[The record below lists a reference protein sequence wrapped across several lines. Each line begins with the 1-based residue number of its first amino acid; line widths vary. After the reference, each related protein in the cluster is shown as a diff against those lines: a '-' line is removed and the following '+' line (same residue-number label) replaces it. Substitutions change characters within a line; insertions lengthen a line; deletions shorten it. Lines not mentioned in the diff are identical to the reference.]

1 MSLVSLP
8 SCQSAFVK
16 KTLTTLLHLRRQ
28 VNVSKRNLF
37 ALRKSTACLHDEHS
51 SADRLN
57 VSSFC
62 PFAANRHCDG
72 AWVPPRPLSWRVN
85 PSRQGTKVSVNQPI
99 FSSQLGLHDGHRPRI
114 ARGFSFPS
122 CSSGIRILL
131 KMSRLHHLGE
141 PPLRVPR
148 NNVACCQR
156 RIFGPRTSAA
166 APHCKDHPKFGPKSA
181 TGLTLLQSLRIA

>member
-85 PSRQGTKVSVNQPI
+85 PSRQGTKISVNQPI

-114 ARGFSFPS
+114 PS
-122 CSSGIRILL
+122 AWF
-131 KMSRLHHLGE
+131 HHLGE

-156 RIFGPRTSAA
+156 RVFGPRTSAA